1 MKKIFSLVI
10 LFSALFAS
18 KSNAQNGLENVI
30 IEKYYVSN
38 AADSAASATAAGGN
52 LPVGSVTYRIYAD
65 MLPGYKFQALYGVAA
80 HPLNISSS
88 TSFFN
93 EENFGGTSPN
103 GISAN
108 NNRRNAVMLDSWFSV
123 GASSAGKMGVLKTED
138 TDGSVGNA
146 NSVLA
151 NADASAGI
159 AISVQ
164 DGQVVAVPQAV
175 TFVGI
180 NNTGNGDL
188 GIFDATSGVGGSFTT
203 SNGSVASLNGSTGP
217 TSTNR
222 VLIGQFTT
230 NGILTYALNIQIGT
244 PTGGV
249 QNFVSS
255 NPTGAEITIASLSGT
270 LGAPNALPAVSFTS
284 PTNGA
289 SFITG
294 SSINL
299 AANATDAD
307 GTITQVEFKVDGV
320 SVGVDATAPYTASY
334 TGVVGTRTLTATATD
349 DQGGVTTATIT
360 ITVSANPAPTCAI
373 TAPTNGAS
381 LITGDVVNIAA
392 NATDNGSVTQVQFF
406 VNGVSIGTDA
416 TAPYTATWT
425 AVLGSSS
432 ITAVATDDQGATTTS
447 TAVGVTVL
455 NNVPPSCS
463 ITAPSAG
470 ALFTAPA
477 AVNITANAA
486 DGDGSIASVG
496 FFVNNVLVGTDT
508 VAPYS
513 FSWTS
518 VIGNA
523 SLTVKATD
531 DRGAITTSSAIAI
544 SVADPNALPYNVQS
558 RVASCTE
565 STVCIPVVAND
576 TVKDVIGYD
585 VVVNY
590 DKTKLTPT
598 GVITVAS
605 ALINPSF
612 VTAINSIDTTNSRI
626 TIALFL
632 NSSAPANTKFAGKGN
647 VFCVEFNKAVGFT
660 STDVTTVSVSTLQES
675 FFNGVAGKLV
685 QSGTYQA
692 FRDSAYT
699 GKLTFWS
706 NNSPIKYNAANPND
720 FLATTINGNNAN
732 CNLPATT
739 VTNPDTLGNFSYNAN
754 EGVNIN
760 INKDIPATTD
770 MQPVINGFD
779 ALFARRVLLGDVTFI
794 PNVYQIIA
802 MDVNQDGVV
811 SAGDVSQINQRAV
824 LAIGEFRQAWN
835 YNAQGVS
842 NGQLSKDWSFVDTAL
857 VATSPAFAISATY
870 PGNDAVGFSKFK
882 VPVLSFC
889 SPVNATNVVGTTACP
904 TISTMTYKGIL
915 IGDIDGNYATVNPNN
930 AYRSSEKVTMDLSK
944 ATVENGYINVPV
956 LISSTQ
962 DVNSLDFALQFNTSA
977 MSFNTIVARTNTME
991 TLSHFNNDD
1000 QTLRFTSNSLTNYD
1014 LNSQILNV
1022 KFAIGSHEVSANDF
1036 NAVAA
1041 YINGERVAFEVA
1053 NGQISGAG
1061 AIVNIFPNPATDMI
1075 NVVVS
1080 EDAMVQLVDISGR
1093 QVMYQ
1098 TNVFAN
1104 EAASISTSSIA
1115 NGVYMMRVYNGTNVS
1130 VKKVV
1135 VNK

>member
-1 MKKIFSLVI
+1 MKKIFSLIFI
-10 LFSALFAS
+10 LSALFVS

-52 LPVGSVTYRIYAD
+52 LPVGSVTYRVYAD
-65 MLPGYKFQALYGVAA
+65 LLPGYKFQALYGVAA
-80 HPLNISSS
+80 HPLTIS
-88 TSFFN
+88 TSTTFFN

-123 GASSAGKMGVLKTED
+123 GGSSAGKMGVLKTED

-146 NSVLA
+146 NGVLL
-151 NADASAGI
+151 NADPSAGI

-164 DGQVVAVPQAV
+164 DGQIVAAPQAV

-188 GIFDATSGVGGSFTT
+188 GVFDALSGVGGSFTT
-203 SNGSVASLNGSTGP
+203 SNGSIASLNGSTGP
-217 TSTNR
+217 TATNR

-230 NGILTYALNIQIGT
+230 NGILTYALNIQVGT

-270 LGAPNALPAVSFTS
+270 VGAPNALPAVSFTA

-294 SSINL
+294 SSISL
-299 AANATDAD
+299 EANATDAD

-334 TGVVGTRTLTATATD
+334 TGVIGTRTLTATATD

-373 TAPTNGAS
+373 TAPANGAS
-381 LITGDVVNIAA
+381 LITGDVVNITA

-416 TAPYTATWT
+416 TAPYAATWT

-432 ITAVATDDQGATTTS
+432 ITAIATDDQGATTTS
-447 TAVGVTVL
+447 AAVGVTVL

-477 AVNITANAA
+477 AVNITATAT

-496 FFVNNVLVGTDT
+496 FFVNNVLVGTDNT
-508 VAPYS
+508 SPYS

-544 SVADPNALPYNVQS
+544 SIADPNALPYNVQS
-558 RVASCTE
+558 SVASCTE
-565 STVCIPVVAND
+565 TTVCIPVIAFD
-576 TVKDVIGYD
+576 TVADVIGYD
-585 VVVNY
+585 VVMDY

-598 GVITVAS
+598 GVITVGS
-605 ALINPSF
+605 DLINPAF
-612 VTAINSIDTTNSRI
+612 VTAINSIDTTNSKI

-632 NSSAPANTKFAGKGN
+632 NSAAPASTKFTGVGN
-647 VFCVEFNKAVGFT
+647 VFCVEFNKASTFT

-675 FFNGVAGKLV
+675 YFNGVAGKLV
-685 QSGTYQA
+685 QSGTYQS
-692 FRDSAYT
+692 FRDSTYT

-706 NNSPIKYNAANPND
+706 NNSPIKYNAANPNQ

-732 CNLPATT
+732 CNLPSTT

-754 EGVNIN
+754 DGVNIN

-779 ALFARRVLLGDVTFI
+779 ALRARQVLLGDVTFI
-794 PNVYQIIA
+794 PNAYQIIA

-811 SAGDVSQINQRAV
+811 SAGDVSQINQRTV
-824 LAIGEFRQAWN
+824 LLIGEFRQAWN

-870 PGNDAVGFSKFK
+870 PGNDGVGFSKFK

-889 SPVNATNVVGTTACP
+889 SPVNATSVVGTTACP

-930 AYRSSEKVTMDLSK
+930 AYRSSERVIMDLAK

-977 MSFNTIVARTNTME
+977 MSFNTVVDRTNSLE
-991 TLSHFNNDD
+991 TLSNFNNDD

-1014 LNSQILNV
+1014 LNTQILNV

-1041 YINGERVAFEVA
+1041 YINGERVAFEIA
-1053 NGQISGAG
+1053 NGQISGTG

>member
-1 MKKIFSLVI
+1 MKKIFSLLFV
-10 LFSALFAS
+10 FSALFVS
-18 KSNAQNGLENVI
+18 KSFAQNGLENI
-30 IEKYYVSN
+30 IVEKYYVAN
-38 AADSAASATAAGGN
+38 AADSTYAANNAGGN
-52 LPVGSVTYRIYAD
+52 LRVGSVTYRIYAD
-65 MLPGYKFQALYGVAA
+65 LLPGYKFQALYGVAA
-80 HPLNISSS
+80 HPLTISSS

-93 EENFGGTSPN
+93 EENYGGTSPN
-103 GISAN
+103 GISAA
-108 NNRRNAVMLDSWFSV
+108 NNRKGAAMLDSWFSV

-146 NSVLA
+146 NGILTNV
-151 NADASAGI
+151 DPSAGI
-159 AISVQ
+159 SILVQ
-164 DGQVVAVPQAV
+164 DGQIVSAPQAV

-180 NNTGNGDL
+180 TNTGNGDL
-188 GIFDATSGVGGSFTT
+188 GVFDATSSVGGSFTT

-230 NGILTYALNIQIGT
+230 NGILTYALNIQVGT

-255 NPTGAEITIASLSGT
+255 NPTGSEITIASLSGT
-270 LGAPNALPAVSFTS
+270 VGAPNALPVVSFTA

-294 SSINL
+294 SAISL

-334 TGVVGTRTLTATATD
+334 TGAIGSHTLTATATD
-349 DQGGVTTATIT
+349 DQGGVTTATIN

-373 TAPTNGAS
+373 TAPTNGAN
-381 LITGDVVNIAA
+381 LITGDLVNITA
-392 NATDNGSVTQVQFF
+392 NATDNVSVASVQFF
-406 VNGVSIGTDA
+406 VDGTSIGTDA
-416 TAPYTATWT
+416 TAPYAATWT
-425 AVLGSSS
+425 AVLGSHS
-432 ITAVATDDQGATTTS
+432 ITAIATDNLGATTTS

-470 ALFTAPA
+470 SLYTAPA
-477 AVNITANAA
+477 AVNITATAT

-496 FFVNNVLVGTDT
+496 FYVNGSLVGTDNT
-508 VAPYS
+508 SPYS

-531 DRGAITTSSAIAI
+531 DRGAITTSSAVAI
-544 SVADPNALPYNVQS
+544 SIADPNALPYNVQS

-565 STVCIPVVAND
+565 TTVCIPVIAFD
-576 TVKDVIGYD
+576 SVKNVIGYD
-585 VVVNY
+585 VVMNY

-598 GVITVAS
+598 GNITVGS
-605 ALINPSF
+605 ALINPAY

-632 NSSAPANTKFAGKGN
+632 NSAAPAATKFTGVGN
-647 VFCVEFNKAVGFT
+647 VFCVEFNKAVAFT

-675 FFNGVAGKLV
+675 YFNGVAGKLV

-692 FRDSAYT
+692 FRDSSYT
-699 GKLTFWS
+699 GKLAFWS
-706 NNSPIKYNAANPND
+706 NNSPIKYNSANPNQY
-720 FLATTINGNNAN
+720 LATTINGNNAN
-732 CNLPATT
+732 CNAPSTT

-754 EGVNIN
+754 NGVNIN

-779 ALFARRVLLGDVTFI
+779 ALRARQVLLNDVTFI
-794 PNVYQIIA
+794 PNAYQIIA

-824 LAIGEFRQAWN
+824 LLIGEFRQAWN
-835 YNAQGVS
+835 YNAAGVS

-857 VATSPAFAISATY
+857 VTTSPAFVISATY

-889 SPVNATNVVGTTACP
+889 SPVNATSVVGTTACP

-915 IGDIDGNYATVNPNN
+915 IGDIDGNYATVNPNT
-930 AYRSSEKVTMDLSK
+930 AFRSSEKVTMDLSK

-977 MSFNTIVARTNTME
+977 MSFNTVVDRTNSLE
-991 TLSHFNNDD
+991 TLSNFNNDD

-1014 LNSQILNV
+1014 LNAQILNV
-1022 KFAIGSHEVSANDF
+1022 KFAVGSHEVSANDF

-1053 NGQISGAG
+1053 NGQISGTG
-1061 AIVNIFPNPATDMI
+1061 AIVNVYPNPATDMI

-1080 EDAMVQLVDISGR
+1080 EDATVQLVDVSGR
-1093 QVMYQ
+1093 QVIYQ
-1098 TNVFAN
+1098 TNVLAN

-1115 NGVYMMRVYNGTNVS
+1115 NGVYLMKVYNGTNVS

>member
-1 MKKIFSLVI
+1 MKKIFSLLFI
-10 LFSALFAS
+10 LTALFAS
-18 KSNAQNGLENVI
+18 QSNAQNGLENVI

-38 AADSAASATAAGGN
+38 AADSTGSANAAGGN
-52 LPVGSVTYRIYAD
+52 LPAGSVTYRIYAD
-65 MLPGYKFQALYGVAA
+65 LLPGYKFQALYGVAA
-80 HPLNISSS
+80 HPLTIS
-88 TSFFN
+88 TSTTFFN
-93 EENFGGTSPN
+93 EENYGSTSPN
-103 GISAN
+103 GISAAN
-108 NNRRNAVMLDSWFSV
+108 VRKNAAMLDSWFSV
-123 GASSAGKMGVLKTED
+123 GATSAGKMGVLKTED

-146 NSVLA
+146 NGILA
-151 NADASAGI
+151 NADPSAGVD
-159 AISVQ
+159 ISVQ
-164 DGQVVAVPQAV
+164 DGQVVSAPQAV

-188 GIFDATSGVGGSFTT
+188 GVIDALSGIGGSFTT
-203 SNGSVASLNGSTGP
+203 SNGSIASLNGSTGP
-217 TSTNR
+217 TATNR

-230 NGILTYALNIQIGT
+230 TGILTYALNIQVGT

-255 NPTGAEITIASLSGT
+255 NPTGAEITISSLSGT
-270 LGAPNALPAVSFTS
+270 VGAPNSLPAVSFTS

-294 SSINL
+294 SSISL
-299 AANATDAD
+299 EANATDAD

-334 TGVVGTRTLTATATD
+334 TGVIGTRTLTATATD

-360 ITVSANPAPTCAI
+360 ITVSANPAPTCTI

-381 LITGDVVNIAA
+381 LITGDVVSITA
-392 NATDNGSVTQVQFF
+392 NATDNGSVTQVEFF
-406 VNGVSIGTDA
+406 VDGVSIGTDA
-416 TAPYTATWT
+416 TSPYAASWT
-425 AVLGSSS
+425 AVLGSHS
-432 ITAVATDDQGATTTS
+432 ITAVATDDQAATTTS
-447 TAVGVTVL
+447 TAVGVSVL

-470 ALFTAPA
+470 ALYTAPA
-477 AVNITANAA
+477 AVNITATAT

-496 FFVNNVLVGTDT
+496 FYVNNVLVGTDNT
-508 VAPYS
+508 SPYS

-531 DRGAITTSSAIAI
+531 DRGAITTSSAVAI
-544 SVADPNALPYNVQS
+544 SIADPNALPYNVQS
-558 RVASCTE
+558 TVASCTE
-565 STVCIPVVAND
+565 TTVCIPVIAFDTVAN
-576 TVKDVIGYD
+576 VIGYD
-585 VVVNY
+585 VVMNY

-598 GVITVAS
+598 GNITVGS
-605 ALINPSF
+605 DLINPSF
-612 VTAINSIDTTNSRI
+612 VTAINSIDTTNSKI

-632 NSSAPANTKFAGKGN
+632 NSAAPASTKFTGVGN
-647 VFCVEFNKAVGFT
+647 VFCVEFNKTATFT

-675 FFNGVAGKLV
+675 YFNGVTGKLV

-692 FRDSAYT
+692 FKDSAYS
-699 GKLTFWS
+699 GKLAFWS
-706 NNSPIKYNAANPND
+706 NNSPIKYNAANPNQY
-720 FLATTINGNNAN
+720 LATTINGNNAN
-732 CNLPATT
+732 CNLPSST
-739 VTNPDTLGNFSYNAN
+739 VTNPDTLGNFSYNVN
-754 EGVNIN
+754 DGVNIN

-779 ALFARRVLLGDVTFI
+779 ALRARQVLLNDLTFV

-811 SAGDVSQINQRAV
+811 SAGDVSQINQRTV
-824 LAIGEFRQAWN
+824 LLIGEFRQAWN

-842 NGQLSKDWSFVDTAL
+842 NGQLSKDWSFVDSAT
-857 VATSPAFAISATY
+857 VATNAAFTISATY
-870 PGNDAVGFSKFK
+870 PSNDGVGFSKFK

-889 SPVNATNVVGTTACP
+889 SPVNAVTSTACP

-915 IGDIDGNYATVNPNN
+915 IGDIDGNYATVNPNT
-930 AYRSSEKVTMDLSK
+930 AFRSSEKVTMDLSK

-977 MSFNTIVARTNTME
+977 MSFNTVVDRTNTME
-991 TLSHFNNDD
+991 TLSNFNNDD
-1000 QTLRFTSNSLTNYD
+1000 QTLRFTSNSLTNYA
-1014 LNSQILNV
+1014 LNAQILNV

-1061 AIVNIFPNPATDMI
+1061 AIVNVYPNPATDMI

-1080 EDAMVQLVDISGR
+1080 EDATVQLVDVSGR
-1093 QVMYQ
+1093 QVIYQ
-1098 TNVFAN
+1098 TNVLAN
-1104 EAASISTSSIA
+1104 EAASISTASIA
-1115 NGVYMMRVYNGTNVS
+1115 NGVYLMKVYNGTNVS

>member
-1 MKKIFSLVI
+1 MKKIVSLLVV
-10 LFSALFAS
+10 FTALLAS
-18 KSNAQNGLENVI
+18 KSFAQNGLENVI
-30 IEKYYVSN
+30 VEKYYVSN
-38 AADSAASATAAGGN
+38 AADSTGSANAAGGN
-52 LPVGSVTYRIYAD
+52 LPAGSVTYRIYAD
-65 MLPGYKFQALYGVAA
+65 LLPGYKFQALYGVAA
-80 HPLNISSS
+80 HPLTIS
-88 TSFFN
+88 TSTTFFN
-93 EENFGGTSPN
+93 EENYGSTSPN
-103 GISAN
+103 GISAAN
-108 NNRRNAVMLDSWFSV
+108 VRKNAAMLDSWFSV
-123 GASSAGKMGVLKTED
+123 GATSAGKMGVLKTED

-146 NSVLA
+146 NGILL
-151 NADASAGI
+151 NADPSAGI

-164 DGQVVAVPQAV
+164 DGQVVSAPQAV

-188 GIFDATSGVGGSFTT
+188 GVLDALSGIGGSFTT
-203 SNGSVASLNGSTGP
+203 SNGSIASLNGSTGP
-217 TSTNR
+217 TATNR

-230 NGILTYALNIQIGT
+230 TGILTYALNIQVGT

-255 NPTGAEITIASLSGT
+255 NPTGAEITIPSLSGT
-270 LGAPNALPAVSFTS
+270 VGAPNALPVVSFTA

-294 SSINL
+294 STISL

-334 TGVVGTRTLTATATD
+334 TGVIGSHTLTATATD
-349 DQGGVTTATIT
+349 NSGGVTTATIT

-373 TAPTNGAS
+373 TAPANGAS
-381 LITGDVVNIAA
+381 LITGDVVNITA
-392 NATDNGSVTQVQFF
+392 NATDNVSVASVQFF
-406 VNGVSIGTDA
+406 VDGTSIGTDA
-416 TAPYTATWT
+416 TAPYAATWT
-425 AVLGSSS
+425 AVLGSHS
-432 ITAVATDDQGATTTS
+432 ITAIATDNLGATTTS

-470 ALFTAPA
+470 ALYTAPA
-477 AVNITANAA
+477 AVNITATAT
-486 DGDGSIASVG
+486 DSDGSIASVG
-496 FFVNNVLVGTDT
+496 FYVNGSLVGTDNT
-508 VAPYS
+508 SPYS

-531 DRGAITTSSAIAI
+531 NRGAITTSSAIAI
-544 SVADPNALPYNVQS
+544 SIADPNALPYNVQS
-558 RVASCTE
+558 KVASCTE
-565 STVCIPVVAND
+565 TTVCIPVIAFDAVAN
-576 TVKDVIGYD
+576 VIGYD
-585 VVVNY
+585 VVMNY

-598 GVITVAS
+598 GNITVGS
-605 ALINPSF
+605 DLINPAY
-612 VTAINSIDTTNSRI
+612 VTAINSIDTTNSKI

-632 NSSAPANTKFAGKGN
+632 NSAAPASTKFTGVGN
-647 VFCVEFNKAVGFT
+647 VFCVEFNKTATFT

-675 FFNGVAGKLV
+675 YFNGVAGKLV
-685 QSGTYQA
+685 QSGTYKA
-692 FRDSAYT
+692 FKDSSYT
-699 GKLTFWS
+699 GKLAFWS
-706 NNSPIKYNAANPND
+706 NNSPIKYNAANPNQY
-720 FLATTINGNNAN
+720 LATTINGNNAN

-739 VTNPDTLGNFSYNAN
+739 VTNPDTLGNFSYNVN
-754 EGVNIN
+754 DGVNIN
-760 INKDIPATTD
+760 IKKDIPATTD

-779 ALFARRVLLGDVTFI
+779 ALRARQVLLNDVTFI
-794 PNVYQIIA
+794 PNAYQIIA
-802 MDVNQDGVV
+802 MDVNQDGIV
-811 SAGDVSQINQRAV
+811 SAGDVSQINQRTV
-824 LAIGEFRQAWN
+824 LLIGEFRQAWN

-842 NGQLSKDWSFVDTAL
+842 NGQLSKDWSFVDTAT

-870 PGNDAVGFSKFK
+870 PNNDGVGFSKFK

-889 SPVNATNVVGTTACP
+889 SPVNAITTTACP
-904 TISTMTYKGIL
+904 TIATMTYKGIL

-930 AYRSSEKVTMDLSK
+930 AYRSSERVTMDLAK

-962 DVNSLDFALQFNTSA
+962 NVNSLDFALQFNTSA
-977 MSFNTIVARTNTME
+977 MSFNTVVDRTNTME
-991 TLSHFNNDD
+991 TLANFNNDD

-1014 LNSQILNV
+1014 LNAQILNV

-1041 YINGERVAFEVA
+1041 YINGERVAFEIG
-1053 NGQISGAG
+1053 NGQISGTG
-1061 AIVNIFPNPATDMI
+1061 AIVNVYPNPATDMI

-1080 EDAMVQLVDISGR
+1080 EDATVQLVDVSGR
-1093 QVMYQ
+1093 QVIYQ
-1098 TNVFAN
+1098 TNVLAN

-1115 NGVYMMRVYNGTNVS
+1115 NGVYLMKVYNGTSVS